1 VSRRTAALPQR
12 RRIVPAIGQVWRE
25 QVFRLKIAA
34 GIGKVVVVIVQR
46 QSAFIKHETLE
57 QLAER
62 LNIGQNALSRMEKG
76 AISPKTARLRD
87 FAAILQC
94 SPADLFRETE
104 TEPDVGEL
112 TAILA
117 ELISPLPPH
126 ARQAIVRIVKES
138 AALADS
144 GKTRP

>member
-1 VSRRTAALPQR
+1 MALVVGENIAR
-12 RRIVPAIGQVWRE
+12 RRRSLGLTQ
-25 QVFRLKIAA
+25 
-34 GIGKVVVVIVQR
+34 
-46 QSAFIKHETLE
+46 E

-94 SPADLFRETE
+94 SPADLFREA
-104 TEPDVGEL
+104 EPDAGEL

-117 ELISPLPPH
+117 ELIGPLPPH
-126 ARQAIVRIVKES
+126 ARQAIVRIVRES